1 MPERR
6 RTEDGATVGALSSF
20 LIPNGRVWLK
30 PVTDRRSGRGR
41 TATTER
47 PCVIGLN
54 RAWVQRRSEASRANE
69 HAAPAGT
76 PKAGHRPALRPR
88 ANGSNGVLVCH
99 RLKPCLSATPVR
111 SVEGE
116 CARSPSSTPKAG
128 RRPALRPRANG
139 NNGAP
144 VCHRLKPCLSATPI
158 RSVEGECAR
167 RPQQAHPKPVTDRR
181 SVARTS
187 GRRWPRLLRLV
198 TMLGGDLIQHLQCW
212 KMILGLCLDPG

>member
-144 VCHRLKPCLSATPI
+144 VCHRLKPCLSATPV

-167 RPQQAHPKPVTDRR
+167 STSRHTQSRSQTGAPTAQEASGAGLEAVKTAPRDAGRP
-181 SVARTS
+181 
-187 GRRWPRLLRLV
+187 
-198 TMLGGDLIQHLQCW
+198 
-212 KMILGLCLDPG
+212 DPPG